1 MDNSS
6 QKAPQSDWAEA
17 LKVFARLSVWIV
29 FPVLIGA
36 LIGKWLDKRYD
47 SSPKWFLIIIGLSF
61 VLSMVGLVKNT
72 LKEYQKIAPV
82 KKEEEK
88 NKSEDNK

>member
-6 QKAPQSDWAEA
+6 QKTPQSDWAEA
-17 LKVFARLSVWIV
+17 LKVFARLSIWIV

-88 NKSEDNK
+88 NKPEDNK